1 MFLIPDTTYALCIL
15 KSEVVKK
22 CIEYDSEAELI
33 ENYDGSKSQSKVVA
47 LAWCEMKD
55 NSMLIWI
62 LAENILNKEDDPM
75 DLLMNL
81 YSQIFGFD
89 EDFSEEFS

>member
-1 MFLIPDTTYALCIL
+1 VEKF
-15 KSEVVKK
+15 
-22 CIEYDSEAELI
+22 IEYDSEAELI
-33 ENYDGSKSQSKVVA
+33 ENYDGWKNLNKVVA

-75 DLLMNL
+75 DLLMDI
-81 YSQIFGFD
+81 YGQIFGFD
-89 EDFSEEFS
+89 DDFSEEFS

>member
-1 MFLIPDTTYALCIL
+1 MFSTPDTTYALCIME
-15 KSEVVKK
+15 SEIVKN

-33 ENYDGSKSQSKVVA
+33 ENYDGCKNQSKVVA

-62 LAENILNKEDDPM
+62 LAENILSKEDDPM
-75 DLLMNL
+75 DLLMKM

-89 EDFSEEFS
+89 DEFSKEFI

>member
-1 MFLIPDTTYALCIL
+1 MFSIPDTTYALCIL
-15 KSEVVKK
+15 KSKVVKK

-33 ENYDGSKSQSKVVA
+33 ENYDGCKNQSKVVA

-55 NSMLIWI
+55 DSMLFWI

-75 DLLMNL
+75 DLLMDI
-81 YSQIFGFD
+81 YGQIFGYDDKFAA
-89 EDFSEEFS
+89 ENV